1 MIRLSI
7 RRKIM
12 GIAVALIVLM
22 AVTAVLSMVSVMQVS
37 ARLEEL
43 TKSYIPAYGDLAR
56 ANIRSVERSLELR
69 RMVIERIRSP
79 FGSDRLTAIRSA
91 FEAKGAEV
99 EREAQAAHELIN
111 GLIEKGAAFSDP
123 TALARLDTR
132 LEAAL
137 NVSRRHLN
145 SEIER
150 MLPLLET
157 GDTKAIDEGLAR
169 VDVLRNEL
177 NQSLDSIRADM
188 FALLRTEADR
198 TRQKQAQV
206 TIIAAILTVLAA
218 IMGLVFSMLVS
229 AGVTRPVRKLLE
241 GARAVEAG
249 HLGDK
254 LVVTTQD
261 EIGQLTTAFNSM
273 VEQLRLK
280 ERIRETFGK
289 YIDPRVVEGLIDRPA
304 LASEGQRRVMT
315 VLFCDVK
322 GFSSTSRGTTPQGL
336 VKVMNRYL
344 SAMSGP
350 IRTHEGIIDK
360 YIGDAIMAYWGPPFT
375 ADADQARL
383 ASIAALDMLELIP
396 QLRAELP
403 ELLGVRNL
411 PAPFDIR
418 IGIATGE
425 VLVGSIGSELMMS
438 YTVMGDTVNLA
449 SRLEGANKA
458 YGSRVLVSEATVASA
473 GADIE
478 TREIDRIVMVGQ
490 TEPQAVF
497 EIMGRKD
504 TLTASQTTLRD
515 HYSDGLAAYRA
526 RRWDD
531 ARRAFAAALDSVP
544 DDGPS
549 LTFIKRLDG
558 FTSAPPG
565 DDWDGVWR
573 LEQK

>member
-12 GIAVALIVLM
+12 GIAVTLIVLM
-22 AVTAVLSMVSVMQVS
+22 AVTAILSMVSVMQVS

-43 TKSYIPAYGDLAR
+43 TTSYIPAYGNLAR
-56 ANIRSVERSLELR
+56 ANIRSVERALELR
-69 RMVIERIRSP
+69 RMVIEKMRSP
-79 FGSDRLTAIRSA
+79 AGSERLTAIRSV
-91 FEAKGAEV
+91 FETKGAEV
-99 EREAQAAHELIN
+99 EQEAQAARSLIN
-111 GLIEKGAAFSDP
+111 GLIHKGVTFADP

-132 LEAAL
+132 LETAL

-145 SEIER
+145 TEIER
-150 MLPLLET
+150 MLPLIET
-157 GDTKAIDEGLAR
+157 GDTKAIDDGLAR
-169 VDVLRNEL
+169 VDALRNEL

-188 FALLRTEADR
+188 FALLRSEADR
-198 TRQKQAQV
+198 TRQKQSQV
-206 TIIAAILTVLAA
+206 TIIAAVLTALAA

-229 AGVTRPVRKLLE
+229 AGMTRPVRKLLE

-249 HLGDK
+249 HLEEK

-322 GFSSTSRGTTPQGL
+322 GFSGTSRGTTPQGL

-350 IRTHEGIIDK
+350 IRAHEGIIDK

-375 ADADQARL
+375 ADEDQARL
-383 ASIAALDMLELIP
+383 ASIAALDMLEIVP

-411 PAPFDIR
+411 PAPFDVR

-425 VLVGSIGSELMMS
+425 ALVGSIGSELMMS

-458 YGSRVLVSEATVASA
+458 YGSRILVSEATVASA
-473 GADIE
+473 AADIE
-478 TREIDRIVMVGQ
+478 VREIDRIVTVGQ
-490 TEPQAVF
+490 TQPQTVF
-497 EIMGRKD
+497 EIMGRKGA
-504 TLTASQTTLRD
+504 LTTAQIALRD

-531 ARRAFAAALDSVP
+531 ARRAFAAALDAVP

-549 LTFIKRLDG
+549 LTFVKRLDG

>member
-43 TKSYIPAYGDLAR
+43 TNSYIPAYGNLAR
-56 ANIRSVERSLELR
+56 ANIRSVERALELR
-69 RMVIERIRSP
+69 RMVIEKMRSP
-79 FGSDRLTAIRSA
+79 AGSDRLTAIRTV
-91 FEAKGAEV
+91 FETKGAEV
-99 EREAQAAHELIN
+99 EQEAQAARSLIN
-111 GLIEKGAAFSDP
+111 GLIQKGVTFSNP

-132 LEAAL
+132 IETAL

-145 SEIER
+145 SEIGR
-150 MLPLLET
+150 MLQLLET
-157 GDTKAIDEGLAR
+157 GDTKTIDAGLAR

-188 FALLRTEADR
+188 FALLRAEADR
-198 TRQKQAQV
+198 TRQKQSQV
-206 TIIAAILTVLAA
+206 TIIAAVLTVLAA

-229 AGVTRPVRKLLE
+229 AGMTRPVRKLLE

-249 HLGDK
+249 HLEEK
-254 LVVTTQD
+254 LAVTTQD

-350 IRTHEGIIDK
+350 IRQHEGIIDK

-473 GADIE
+473 AADIE
-478 TREIDRIVMVGQ
+478 VREIDRIVMVGQ

-497 EIMGRKD
+497 EIMGRKGA
-504 TLTASQTTLRD
+504 LTPAQTTLRD
-515 HYSDGLAAYRA
+515 HFSDGLAAYRA

-531 ARRAFAAALDSVP
+531 ARRAFAAALAAVS

-558 FTSAPPG
+558 FTSTPPG

>member
-12 GIAVALIVLM
+12 GIAVTLIVLM
-22 AVTAVLSMVSVMQVS
+22 AVTAILSMVSVMQVS

-43 TKSYIPAYGDLAR
+43 TTSYIPAYGNLAR
-56 ANIRSVERSLELR
+56 ANIRSVERALELR
-69 RMVIERIRSP
+69 RMVIEKMRSP
-79 FGSDRLTAIRSA
+79 AGSERLTAIRSV
-91 FEAKGAEV
+91 FETKGAEV
-99 EREAQAAHELIN
+99 EQEAQAARSLIN
-111 GLIEKGAAFSDP
+111 GLIQKGVTFADP

-132 LEAAL
+132 LETAL

-145 SEIER
+145 TEIER
-150 MLPLLET
+150 MLPLIET
-157 GDTKAIDEGLAR
+157 GDTKAIDDGLAR
-169 VDVLRNEL
+169 VDALRNEL

-188 FALLRTEADR
+188 FALLRSEADR
-198 TRQKQAQV
+198 TRQKQSQV
-206 TIIAAILTVLAA
+206 TIIAAVLTALAA

-229 AGVTRPVRKLLE
+229 AGMTRPVRKLLE

-249 HLGDK
+249 HLEEK

-322 GFSSTSRGTTPQGL
+322 GFSGTSRGTTPQGL

-350 IRTHEGIIDK
+350 IRAHEGIIDK

-375 ADADQARL
+375 ADEDQARL
-383 ASIAALDMLELIP
+383 ASIAALDMLEIVP

-411 PAPFDIR
+411 PAPFDVR

-425 VLVGSIGSELMMS
+425 ALVGSIGSELMMS

-458 YGSRVLVSEATVASA
+458 YGSRILVSEATVASA
-473 GADIE
+473 AADIE
-478 TREIDRIVMVGQ
+478 VREIDRIVTVGQ
-490 TEPQAVF
+490 TQPQTVF
-497 EIMGRKD
+497 EIMGRKGA
-504 TLTASQTTLRD
+504 LTTAQIALRD

-531 ARRAFAAALDSVP
+531 ARRAFAAALDAVP

-549 LTFIKRLDG
+549 LTFVKRLDG

>member
-1 MIRLSI
+1 
-7 RRKIM
+7 
-12 GIAVALIVLM
+12 
-22 AVTAVLSMVSVMQVS
+22 
-37 ARLEEL
+37 
-43 TKSYIPAYGDLAR
+43 
-56 ANIRSVERSLELR
+56 
-69 RMVIERIRSP
+69 MVIEKMRSP
-79 FGSDRLTAIRSA
+79 AGSERLTAIRSV
-91 FEAKGAEV
+91 FETKGAEV
-99 EREAQAAHELIN
+99 EQEAQAARLLIN
-111 GLIEKGAAFSDP
+111 GLIQKGVTFADP

-132 LEAAL
+132 LETAL

-145 SEIER
+145 TEIER
-150 MLPLLET
+150 MLPLIET
-157 GDTKAIDEGLAR
+157 GDTKAIDDGLAR
-169 VDVLRNEL
+169 VDALRNEL

-188 FALLRTEADR
+188 FALLRSEADR
-198 TRQKQAQV
+198 TRQKQSQV
-206 TIIAAILTVLAA
+206 TIIAAVLTALAA

-229 AGVTRPVRKLLE
+229 AGMTRPVRKLLE

-249 HLGDK
+249 HLEEK

-322 GFSSTSRGTTPQGL
+322 GFSGTSRGTTPQGL

-350 IRTHEGIIDK
+350 IRAHEGIIDK

-375 ADADQARL
+375 ADEDQARL
-383 ASIAALDMLELIP
+383 ASIAALDMLEIVP

-411 PAPFDIR
+411 PAPFDVR

-425 VLVGSIGSELMMS
+425 ALVGSIGSELMMS

-458 YGSRVLVSEATVASA
+458 YGSRILVSEATVASA
-473 GADIE
+473 AADIE
-478 TREIDRIVMVGQ
+478 VREIDRIVTVGQ
-490 TEPQAVF
+490 TQPQTVF
-497 EIMGRKD
+497 EIMGRKGA
-504 TLTASQTTLRD
+504 LTTAQIALRD

-531 ARRAFAAALDSVP
+531 ARRAFAAALDAVP

-549 LTFIKRLDG
+549 LTFVKRLDG

>member
-91 FEAKGAEV
+91 FEAKGVEV
-99 EREAQAAHELIN
+99 EKEAKAAHELIN

-206 TIIAAILTVLAA
+206 TIIAAVLTVLAA

-350 IRTHEGIIDK
+350 IRQHEGIIDK

-458 YGSRVLVSEATVASA
+458 YGSRILVSEATVASA
-473 GADIE
+473 AADIE
-478 TREIDRIVMVGQ
+478 VREIDRIVMVGQ

-497 EIMGRKD
+497 EIMGRKS
-504 TLTASQTTLRD
+504 TLAASQIALRD

-558 FTSAPPG
+558 FTSTPPG

>member
-12 GIAVALIVLM
+12 GIAVTLIVLM
-22 AVTAVLSMVSVMQVS
+22 AVTAILSMVSVMQVS

-43 TKSYIPAYGDLAR
+43 TTSYIPAYGNLAR
-56 ANIRSVERSLELR
+56 ANIRSVERALELR
-69 RMVIERIRSP
+69 RMVIEKMRSP
-79 FGSDRLTAIRSA
+79 AGSERLTAIRSV
-91 FEAKGAEV
+91 FETKGAEV
-99 EREAQAAHELIN
+99 EQEAQAARLLIN
-111 GLIEKGAAFSDP
+111 GLIQKGVTFADP

-132 LEAAL
+132 LETAL

-145 SEIER
+145 TEIER
-150 MLPLLET
+150 MLPLIET
-157 GDTKAIDEGLAR
+157 GDTKAIDDGLAR
-169 VDVLRNEL
+169 VDALRNEL

-188 FALLRTEADR
+188 FALLRSEADR
-198 TRQKQAQV
+198 TRQKQSQV
-206 TIIAAILTVLAA
+206 TIIAAVLTALAA

-229 AGVTRPVRKLLE
+229 AGMTRPVRKLLE

-249 HLGDK
+249 HLEEK

-322 GFSSTSRGTTPQGL
+322 GFSGTSRGTTPQGL

-350 IRTHEGIIDK
+350 IRAHEGIIDK

-375 ADADQARL
+375 ADEDQARL
-383 ASIAALDMLELIP
+383 ASIAALDMLEIVP

-411 PAPFDIR
+411 PAPFDVR

-425 VLVGSIGSELMMS
+425 ALVGSIGSELMMS

-458 YGSRVLVSEATVASA
+458 YGSRILVSEATVASA
-473 GADIE
+473 AADIE
-478 TREIDRIVMVGQ
+478 VREIDRIVTVGQ
-490 TEPQAVF
+490 TQPQTVF
-497 EIMGRKD
+497 EIMGRKGA
-504 TLTASQTTLRD
+504 LTTAHIALRD

-531 ARRAFAAALDSVP
+531 ARRAFAAALDAVP

-549 LTFIKRLDG
+549 LTFVKRLDG

>member
-12 GIAVALIVLM
+12 GIAVTLIALM
-22 AVTAVLSMVSVMQVS
+22 AVTAVLSMISVMQVS

-43 TKSYIPAYGDLAR
+43 TNSYIPAYGNLAR

-79 FGSDRLTAIRSA
+79 FGSDKVTEIRSA

-99 EREAQAAHELIN
+99 ERETEAARALIN
-111 GLIEKGAAFSDP
+111 SLIQKASFSDP

-132 LEAAL
+132 LETAL

-150 MLPLLET
+150 MLPLLQT
-157 GDTKAIDEGLAR
+157 GDTTAIDDALER
-169 VDVLRNEL
+169 VDALRNEL
-177 NQSLDSIRADM
+177 SESLDSIRADM
-188 FALLRTEADR
+188 FTLLRAEADR
-198 TRQKQAQV
+198 TRQKQSQV
-206 TIIAAILTVLAA
+206 TMIAAVLTVLAA
-218 IMGLVFSMLVS
+218 VMGLVFSMLVS
-229 AGVTRPVRKLLE
+229 EGMTRPVRRLLA

-249 HLGDK
+249 HLEEQ
-254 LVVTTQD
+254 LTVTTQD

-289 YIDPRVVEGLIDRPA
+289 YIDPRVVEGLIDKPA
-304 LASEGQRRVMT
+304 IASEGQRRVMT
-315 VLFCDVK
+315 VMFCDVK

-336 VKVMNRYL
+336 VKVMNHYL
-344 SAMSGP
+344 SAMSAP
-350 IRTHEGIIDK
+350 IRQNEGIIDK

-383 ASIAALDMLELIP
+383 ASIAALNMIALVP
-396 QLRAELP
+396 QLRDELP

-425 VLVGSIGSELMMS
+425 ALVGSIGSELMMS

-458 YGSRVLVSEATVASA
+458 YGSRILVSEATVRGTEAEI
-473 GADIE
+473 DV
-478 TREIDRIVMVGQ
+478 REIDRVVLVGQ
-490 TEPQAVF
+490 TQPQTVF
-497 EIMGRKD
+497 EIMGRKGE
-504 TLTASQTTLRD
+504 LTAAQSVLREN
-515 HYSDGLAAYRA
+515 YANGLAAYRA

-531 ARRAFAAALDSVP
+531 ARRAFTAALDAIP

-558 FTSAPPG
+558 FASAPPG
-565 DDWDGVWR
+565 GDWDGVWR